1 MPRWQTLI
9 YKLRSDFI
17 KSFYNIYMDLAKLS
31 AGKNVPQEVNVFIEI
46 PQGSSIKYELD
57 KKSGV
62 VMVDRFNFSAMFYPF
77 NYGFIPGT
85 KAEDGDPTD
94 VLVISSYSVAPGT
107 VIPSRPIGMLEME
120 DEAGIDT
127 KIIAVPTLKVDPF
140 FAKINDVSDLDEMT
154 KKKIQHFFN
163 HYKELEPNK
172 WVKTK
177 SFLGKE
183 EAYRDIKKSIK

>member
-1 MPRWQTLI
+1 M
-9 YKLRSDFI
+9 
-17 KSFYNIYMDLAKLS
+17 NISKLS
-31 AGKNVPQEVNVFIEI
+31 VGKNPPQEVNVFIEI
-46 PQGSSIKYELD
+46 PQGSSVKYELD

-62 VMVDRFNFSAMFYPF
+62 MMIDRFNFTAMFYPF

-85 KAEDGDPTD
+85 SAEDGDPTD
-94 VLVISSYSVAPGT
+94 VLVISSYPVQPGT

-127 KIIAVPTLKVDPF
+127 KIIAVPSVKVDPF
-140 FAKINDVSDLDEMT
+140 FSKINDVSDLDEMT

-177 SFLGKE
+177 NFLSKE
-183 EAYRDIKKSIK
+183 KAYDDIKKSMK